1 MVSIEN
7 LIYQFPDPPQ
17 RIAGRNPLL
26 NRYEREQGA
35 AAHTVASHLGW
46 ATEAITQ
53 RWSGFSAN
61 S

>member
-1 MVSIEN
+1 M
-7 LIYQFPDPPQ
+7 
-17 RIAGRNPLL
+17 
-26 NRYEREQGA
+26 
-35 AAHTVASHLGW
+35 VASHLGW